1 MVTVT
6 KMILTF
12 DIGNSRIKWAQ
23 WRSGAILC
31 NGSFSSDQCSLS
43 TFMTKYHANNQSPE
57 KVFAVCVGAN
67 ELSDELDRIVTSC
80 WGYTVDFFHTTRTFS
95 GRNTTLINA
104 YEDVSCHGSD
114 RWAGL
119 IAASHEFDEPLCVIG
134 AGTAI
139 TVDLLDVDGHHLGG
153 RILPSFY
160 SMYLTL
166 VKNAAA
172 INKRIGQKGEV
183 TGQWSEEMNPPVLFA
198 NTTEN
203 AITSGIYYMLEAG
216 VRNLTEKA
224 IKQLGSSAKIILTG
238 GSAQLLLQFK
248 DMPHFIYRPVLV
260 MQGVYIAMG
269 EKNGAQVMLSQ

>member
-1 MVTVT
+1 
-6 KMILTF
+6 MILTF
-12 DIGNSRIKWAQ
+12 DIGNSQIKWAQ

-31 NGSFSSDQCSLS
+31 NGGFSSDWCALS
-43 TFMTKYHANNQSPE
+43 AFMAKYHADNQSPE
-57 KVFAVCVGAN
+57 KVFAVCVGGN
-67 ELSDELDRIVTSC
+67 ELGDELDRIVISC

-95 GRNTTLINA
+95 GRNVTLSNA

-119 IAASHEFDEPLCVIG
+119 IAASHEFDGPLCVIG

-139 TVDLLDVDGHHLGG
+139 TADLLDVDGHHLGG

-160 SMYLTL
+160 SMYSAL

-172 INKRIGQKGEV
+172 IEKKTGQKGEL
-183 TGQWSEEMNPPVLFA
+183 TGRRSEEMPPPVLFA

-203 AITSGIYYMLEAG
+203 AITSGIYYMLETG
-216 VRNLTEKA
+216 VRDLTEKA
-224 IKQLGSSAKIILTG
+224 IKQLGPSAKIILTG

-248 DMPHFIYRPVLV
+248 NMPHFIYRPVLV
-260 MQGVYIAMG
+260 MRGVYIALG
-269 EKNGAQVMLSQ
+269 EKNGAPVMLSQ